1 MIEIDTNSY
10 IEQLRIQRNSAL
22 DDVAALTALVIKL
35 KAQLP
40 AELEMVKKPDAAQQ

>member
-1 MIEIDTNSY
+1 MIELDPNSY
-10 IEQLRIQRNSAL
+10 IEQLKSQRNNAL

-40 AELEMVKKPDAAQQ
+40 AELEVVKKPDAAQS